1 MYNYIRKVVKEYLVA
16 IYIRLSKEDD
26 NLGESESVGNQK
38 LLLTKYVKEQGYTL
52 VDIYIDDGYTGTN
65 FNRPNFQRM
74 LKDIEIGKV
83 NMVITKDL
91 SRLSRDYIGT
101 GEYVEKWF
109 PAHNVRYV
117 ALTDNVDTFLDNSN
131 NDIAPFKA
139 ILNDMYAKDLSKKI
153 RTALHTMQC
162 EGKWVGG
169 CPPFGYKVDPNDKNH
184 LVIDEVEAPIV
195 KRIFNMFASGIRIN
209 KIRDTFNNE
218 NVPTFSTTRNRNFTR
233 NGSNGNIY
241 GYWCNTTIKK
251 ILQNRLYTGDM
262 IQNKRFRLSY
272 KYRKIVCNPQE
283 NWIIVENTHEPIIDK
298 NIFNKVQ
305 SLLPKQQQRN
315 DKKELFLLDG
325 LLKCAECGHNIGIR
339 ARRANLKSTTVCNYY
354 RKYSKE
360 LRLCTSHGFDYD
372 TLEQG
377 VVNEIKKVIYLINS
391 KQLEEEILKRYKNN
405 NIFNTYNK
413 AKEKLK
419 IELDNIKNSLDNMY
433 IDRLENKITEELY
446 QRVQEKF
453 NKEISLK
460 KNELNKINN
469 YLDNISKDEDI
480 YKKIKKEVLEFKDRY
495 PTRDL
500 ILKLIKNIS
509 IHEDGN
515 IDIYFNFKE
524 LNFIYNKHVAWQ
536 LQPEGIATFLSA
548 STNKNLG
555 LSLALAISFHN
566 IPEGI
571 STAIP
576 IYFATKDRKKAFLY
590 TFISG
595 FSEPVGSI
603 IAYLFLTK
611 YMNNLLMG
619 ILLSFIAGLMI
630 HIATFELLKES
641 ISYKR
646 YKRTYFYLLIGIF
659 FMLFSLLLTS

>member
-298 NIFNKVQ
+298 NILLLRYNFDIYLDLNPITFKVAR
-305 SLLPKQQQRN
+305 SLL
-315 DKKELFLLDG
+315 D
-325 LLKCAECGHNIGIR
+325 
-339 ARRANLKSTTVCNYY
+339 S
-354 RKYSKE
+354 
-360 LRLCTSHGFDYD
+360 
-372 TLEQG
+372 
-377 VVNEIKKVIYLINS
+377 VNESRAKLYNTTIVNNTANIINILIIS
-391 KQLEEEILKRYKNN
+391 SIVFTISCQLFCKSY
-405 NIFNTYNK
+405 T
-413 AKEKLK
+413 
-419 IELDNIKNSLDNMY
+419 ELTLFIPE
-433 IDRLENKITEELY
+433 RLL
-446 QRVQEKF
+446 
-453 NKEISLK
+453 
-460 KNELNKINN
+460 
-469 YLDNISKDEDI
+469 
-480 YKKIKKEVLEFKDRY
+480 
-495 PTRDL
+495 
-500 ILKLIKNIS
+500 S
-509 IHEDGN
+509 I
-515 IDIYFNFKE
+515 
-524 LNFIYNKHVAWQ
+524 
-536 LQPEGIATFLSA
+536 FLS
-548 STNKNLG
+548 
-555 LSLALAISFHN
+555 
-566 IPEGI
+566 
-571 STAIP
+571 
-576 IYFATKDRKKAFLY
+576 
-590 TFISG
+590 
-595 FSEPVGSI
+595 
-603 IAYLFLTK
+603 
-611 YMNNLLMG
+611 
-619 ILLSFIAGLMI
+619 
-630 HIATFELLKES
+630 
-641 ISYKR
+641 
-646 YKRTYFYLLIGIF
+646 
-659 FMLFSLLLTS
+659 